1 MQFSYD
7 TRIPSKKGTKMI
19 TKEDI
24 QKIMEALQEIKEL
37 NIETAILLPD
47 ANSPAEI
54 LIDNRKP
61 EDIQ

>member
-1 MQFSYD
+1 
-7 TRIPSKKGTKMI
+7 MI